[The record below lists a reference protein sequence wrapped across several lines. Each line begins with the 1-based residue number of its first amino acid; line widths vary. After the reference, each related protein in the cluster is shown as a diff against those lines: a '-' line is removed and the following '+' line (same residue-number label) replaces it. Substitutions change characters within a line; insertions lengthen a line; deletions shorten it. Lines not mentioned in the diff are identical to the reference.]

1 MNRQGLNWHDVHYC
15 NADDQLLMIE
25 IKPMLLGSPCLDDG
39 DEEDDQGNEED
50 DEQDDDPDD
59 DPDYVEIDG
68 EGQGTIA
75 SASWLVANEQ
85 TD

>member
-1 MNRQGLNWHDVHYC
+1 MNRQGLNWHDDHYC

-25 IKPMLLGSPCLDDG
+25 IKPMM
-39 DEEDDQGNEED
+39 ETKTMIKAMRKTMNKMMVKN
-50 DEQDDDPDD
+50 

-85 TD
+85 TDWWWSQLQ